1 MDGKYSCRLALQN
14 SETNQWL
21 SVLDLAGSAIDQK

>member
-1 MDGKYSCRLALQN
+1 MDEKYSCRLALQN